1 MTQKDNLLNKDQLRL
16 LRQLL
21 EDDKQTS
28 VERLIFELISNCKF
42 EVDDEISDMFKIAL
56 EMEKEQIE
64 DAFYYGVELTKVRL
78 DNIIDASD
86 YEEYYN
92 DKYR

>member
-1 MTQKDNLLNKDQLRL
+1 MTQKDNLLNEDQISL

-21 EDDKQTS
+21 LEDKQTS
-28 VERLIFELISNCKF
+28 VERLIFELISSCKI
-42 EVDDEISDMFKIAL
+42 EMDDGISDMFKIAL

-78 DNIIDASD
+78 DNIIDKSD

-92 DKYR
+92 DKYK

>member
-1 MTQKDNLLNKDQLRL
+1 MTQKDNLLKKDQISL
-16 LRQLL
+16 LRKLL
-21 EDDKQTS
+21 LDDKQTS
-28 VERLIFELISNCKF
+28 VERLIFELISSCKI
-42 EVDDEISDMFKIAL
+42 EMDDGISDIFQIAL
-56 EMEKEQIE
+56 EMEKEQIK

-92 DKYR
+92 DKYK

>member
-92 DKYR
+92 DKYK